1 MVETNKTPEKS
12 PIPGEL
18 PAAPGGDTTNRDLN
32 DWKTALTSNHPKAT
46 WEVYIRHVDGVI
58 VSSGKRSP
66 RTIDAADVQKYI
78 NPLEPSAQETALASV
93 NSYLATAERHI
104 SKKQLQMKTKPMP
117 REIHALTPWQVRE
130 VAGLISDYELRTLW
144 LLAYETGFRVSD
156 LIGLTV
162 QDIELGK
169 KPKVQALTMKNKCY
183 APPPISITM
192 ADLLRPLLDGKA
204 PTDRVF
210 TVRRRQAVW
219 EAFHKA
225 GEDAHIPTA
234 VYPHLCRHMR
244 GQADIEAGVPL
255 PVICKTRGWK
265 NSKFV
270 IERYG
275 QPSADKSTEL
285 ARKSLTPLP
294 EKAPMPLPAREELDK
309 RLLDMVAQGLLTPAQ
324 ALQFRA
330 DPERMEN
337 EIKKKVLDPS
347 YR

>member
-1 MVETNKTPEKS
+1 VTFLNPEWNTS
-12 PIPGEL
+12 PGEL
-18 PAAPGGDTTNRDLN
+18 APGGENTNKDLE
-32 DWKTALTSNHPKAT
+32 DWKNALTSNHPKAT
-46 WEVYIRHVDGVI
+46 WAVYIRHVEGVI

-66 RTIDAADVQKYI
+66 RTIGADDVQKYI
-78 NPLEPSAQETALASV
+78 NPLGPSAQETALAAT
-93 NSYLATAERHI
+93 NSYLATANRHI
-104 SKKQLQMKTKPMP
+104 SKRQLHMKQKPEP
-117 REIHALTPWQVRE
+117 REIHTLTPWQVRE
-130 VAGLISDYELRTLW
+130 VAGLIPNYELRALW

-156 LIGLTV
+156 LLNLTV
-162 QDIELGK
+162 QDVELGER
-169 KPKVQALTMKNKCY
+169 PKVKALTMKNKVHVE
-183 APPPISITM
+183 PPISLTT

-210 TVRRRQAVW
+210 KVRRRQAVW

-225 GEDAHIPTA
+225 GEAAKIPTA

-255 PVICKTRGWK
+255 PVICKTRGWR

-275 QPSADKSTEL
+275 QPSADKATEM

-309 RLLDMVAQGLLTPAQ
+309 RLLDMVAQGLITPVQ

-330 DPERMEN
+330 DPERIEN
-337 EIKKKVLDPS
+337 GIKKKVLDPS